1 MKPNQDTDRVLAR
14 CGARELTPE
23 EIARVSGGI
32 SALSATTQVATFIL
46 SKRPDTP
53 ETDDL

>member
-1 MKPNQDTDRVLAR
+1 MKLNQETDRVLAR

-32 SALSATTQVATFIL
+32 SALSATTQVVTAIF
-46 SKRPDTP
+46 KGHVDTP